1 VAPVKLTLV
10 DPSAHLEVP
19 AGDFSELAKQLGC
32 VAKESARE
40 VALLGPSAG
49 CSLHFDRVDTLLL
62 LREVS
67 VVNDENGLFAV
78 HVLGRLLSTFEGELE
93 ATIVTTPAELYPA
106 QLSVQG
112 GESSHPL
119 FATVM
124 PSLSPSLSPAEL
136 DRVERL
142 LAEAREAWETWQRS
156 KQQSS
161 TDPRSSG

>member
-1 VAPVKLTLV
+1 MATVKLTLV

-19 AGDFSELAKQLGC
+19 ADQIVQLARELGC
-32 VAKESARE
+32 VAKESVRE
-40 VALLGPSAG
+40 VVLLGASPG

-62 LREVS
+62 LRELT
-67 VVNDENGLFAV
+67 VVDDENGLFAV

-93 ATIVTTPAELYPA
+93 ATILTSPAELYPA

-124 PSLSPSLSPAEL
+124 PSLAPALTPAEL

-142 LAEAREAWETWQRS
+142 LSEAREAWETWQRS

-161 TDPRSSG
+161 NDPRSSG

>member
-1 VAPVKLTLV
+1 MATVKLTLV

-19 AGDFSELAKQLGC
+19 ADQIVTLARQLGC
-32 VAKESARE
+32 VAKESVRE
-40 VALLGPSAG
+40 VVLLGGSV
-49 CSLHFDRVDTLLL
+49 CSLHFDRVNALLL
-62 LREVS
+62 LRELR
-67 VVNDENGLFAV
+67 VVDDENGLFTV

-93 ATIVTTPAELYPA
+93 ATILTTPAELYPA
-106 QLSVQG
+106 HLSVQG

-124 PSLSPSLSPAEL
+124 PSLAPALTPAEL

-142 LAEAREAWETWQRS
+142 LSEAREAWQTWLRS

-161 TDPRSSG
+161 NDPRSSG

>member
-1 VAPVKLTLV
+1 MATVKLTLV

-19 AGDFSELAKQLGC
+19 ADQIVQLARQLGC
-32 VAKESARE
+32 VAQESTRE
-40 VALLGPSAG
+40 VVLLGAPG
-49 CSLHFDRVDTLLL
+49 CSLHFDRVNTLLL
-62 LREVS
+62 LRELN
-67 VVNDENGLFAV
+67 VVDDENGLFAV

-93 ATIVTTPAELYPA
+93 ATILTAPAELYPA

-124 PSLSPSLSPAEL
+124 PSLTPTLTPTEL

-142 LAEAREAWETWQRS
+142 LAEARDAWETWLRS

-161 TDPRSSG
+161 NDPRSSG

>member
-1 VAPVKLTLV
+1 MATVKLTLV

-19 AGDFSELAKQLGC
+19 ADQIAQLAKQLGC
-32 VAKESARE
+32 VAKESVRE
-40 VALLGPSAG
+40 VVLLGSAPG

-62 LREVS
+62 LREVE
-67 VVNDENGLFAV
+67 VVDDENGLFAV
-78 HVLGRLLSTFEGELE
+78 HVLGRLLSIFEGELE
-93 ATIVTTPAELYPA
+93 AIIVTTPAELYPA

-124 PSLSPSLSPAEL
+124 ATLTPALSPAEL

-142 LAEAREAWETWQRS
+142 LADARDAWQTWQRS

-161 TDPRSSG
+161 NDPRSSG

>member
-1 VAPVKLTLV
+1 MATVKLTLV

-19 AGDFSELAKQLGC
+19 ADQIVQLARQLGC
-32 VAKESARE
+32 VAQESVRE
-40 VALLGPSAG
+40 VVLLGTAPG
-49 CSLHFDRVDTLLL
+49 CSLHFDRVNALLL
-62 LREVS
+62 LRELN
-67 VVNDENGLFAV
+67 VVDDENGLFTV

-93 ATIVTTPAELYPA
+93 ATILTTPAELYPA

-119 FATVM
+119 FATLM
-124 PSLSPSLSPAEL
+124 PSLSPALTPAEL

-142 LAEAREAWETWQRS
+142 LAEAREAWETWLRS

-161 TDPRSSG
+161 NDPRSSG